1 MLITLIVCLT
11 IINLV
16 KGWKM
21 DEGSWRLLFER
32 NR

>member
-16 KGWKM
+16 KGWKLG
-21 DEGSWRLLFER
+21 ERSWRLLFR
-32 NR
+32 G